1 MERSREI
8 HATAGSRHHPI
19 MKGMTMSGQTTHT
32 PGRIRFYE
40 NGEANSY
47 AMLEVDADD
56 RWLLTLLHNGHDVTE
71 RQKANMH
78 RLVACWNACE
88 GIDTELLDPKMLG
101 DQIAAKMSLIDQ
113 RDQLLEAIKELLEFP
128 NIHEANEKAKAAIE
142 KATAGAA

>member
-1 MERSREI
+1 
-8 HATAGSRHHPI
+8 
-19 MKGMTMSGQTTHT
+19 MSEHTTHT

-88 GIDTELLDPKMLG
+88 GIDTELLESKMLG
-101 DQIAAKMSLIDQ
+101 DQIAAKMGLIDQ
-113 RDQLLEAIKELLEFP
+113 RDELLEAIKVLLL
-128 NIHEANEKAKAAIE
+128 AKDEKDQHGDNPVYRTLKQRGWALAKAAAE
-142 KATAGAA
+142 KAAEQPT